1 MPKKVKNPKDLPS
14 IEENTSDPLSKAV
27 GIWKDRWPK
36 EVSSVEIVRRIRN
49 SELNSDRSK

>member
-1 MPKKVKNPKDLPS
+1 MSKKVKNPKDLPP
-14 IEENTSDPLSKAV
+14 IKENTSDPLSKAV

-36 EVSSVEIVRRIRN
+36 EVNLVEIVRRVRN